1 MIRPAEERDVPE
13 ILSIYAPYIL
23 NTTITFEYTVPAEG
37 EFLDRFRDVTAR
49 FPWLVWE
56 EDGGILGYAYAS
68 APFQRAAYDW
78 CAEPSVYLRP
88 EARGKGIGG
97 KLYAALEEILR
108 QQGFQLSLAIITQEN
123 SASIRF
129 HRRCGYTINAVM
141 ENCGFKSGRWLGI
154 TWMEKR
160 LTSVEI
166 PNNPPTPWPLFRQ
179 DAQRISDILDNL
191 SLS

>member
-1 MIRPAEERDVPE
+1 MIRPATETDIPE

-23 NTTITFEYTVPAEG
+23 NTTITFEYTVPSEA
-37 EFLDRFRDVTAR
+37 EFLARFRDITAR

-56 EDGGILGYAYAS
+56 EAGHILGYAYAS

-88 EARGKGIGG
+88 EARGKGIGR
-97 KLYAALEEILR
+97 KLYAALEALLKA
-108 QQGFQLSLAIITQEN
+108 QGYQLLLAIITEEN
-123 SASIRF
+123 TASVAF
-129 HRRCGYTINAVM
+129 HSRCGYRVNTVM
-141 ENCGFKSGRWLGI
+141 ENCGFKFGRWLGI

-160 LTSVEI
+160 LFPVEI
-166 PNNPPTPWPLFRQ
+166 PKDSPVPWPLFGQ
-179 DAQRISDILDNL
+179 DAQRIRDILDNL